1 VPRSAT
7 GYVGTQADVIL
18 SRVGAFVVDYV
29 LSIAAGV
36 LGPIGLFV
44 ALGAPGVSEAVFVFV
59 GLVFVLGY
67 FVVLEGLFGQTIGK
81 RLFGIA
87 VVGRDGAP
95 ITMRQS
101 AVRNLLRLVDGLF
114 NYALGL
120 VVMLTNEDRQ
130 RLGDMA
136 AETLVVRAY

>member
-1 VPRSAT
+1 MPRSAT